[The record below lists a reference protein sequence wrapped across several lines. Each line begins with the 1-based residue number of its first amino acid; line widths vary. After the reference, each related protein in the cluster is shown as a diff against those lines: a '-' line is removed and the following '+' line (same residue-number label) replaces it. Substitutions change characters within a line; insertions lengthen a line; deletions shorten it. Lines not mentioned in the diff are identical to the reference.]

1 MSKRSKW
8 KKKLLKR
15 ILLIPENCYNKKND
29 RKVSNFV
36 PRLDN
41 RNKSPFHSLINSGY
55 MHLTLQFMPP
65 EVSNIGKLML
75 TFLMR

>member
-1 MSKRSKW
+1 ME
-8 KKKLLKR
+8 KKILKR

-55 MHLTLQFMPP
+55 RI
-65 EVSNIGKLML
+65 SSYSCRGYS
-75 TFLMR
+75 FLEW